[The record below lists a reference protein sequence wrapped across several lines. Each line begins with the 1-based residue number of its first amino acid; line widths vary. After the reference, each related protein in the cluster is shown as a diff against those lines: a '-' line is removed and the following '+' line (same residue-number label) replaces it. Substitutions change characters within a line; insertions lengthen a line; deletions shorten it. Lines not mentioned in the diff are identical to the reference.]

1 MSNKLKLFIV
11 YYSPLIEKMSVII
24 APIAESLSAFLNAN
38 SYTNIQVLVDEKTFR
53 YCYPTIKSILPKH
66 NLVKIKSGE
75 QEKHLGTCQTI
86 WESMTNYELD
96 RHALMINLGGG
107 VIGDMGGFCAATY
120 KRGIDF
126 IQIPTTLLSQVDA
139 GVGGKLGIDFQ
150 GLKNHIGVFQ
160 NPKMVLIDPDFLN
173 TLSFAEKRSG
183 FAEII
188 KHCLIMDADKWNIIR
203 RKDFEEQDF
212 NDLIAHSVAIKQQI
226 VEADPTE
233 KGLRKILNFGHTLGH
248 AIETYFL
255 GKPKLHLL
263 HGEAIA
269 VGMICEAFI
278 SFKRGMIDQKTLENI
293 EEFIFSIYGKATI
306 KDADFEEIIAL
317 TAQDK
322 KNKGKEIRFSLLEG
336 AGKCT
341 YDVTVSKLEMR
352 LALQYYR

>member
-1 MSNKLKLFIV
+1 M
-11 YYSPLIEKMSVII
+11 MSVVIS
-24 APIAESLSAFLNAN
+24 PIAESLSAFLNAN
-38 SYTNIQVLVDEKTFR
+38 PCTNIQVLVDENTFR
-53 YCYPTIKSILPKH
+53 HCYPIVKPILPKH
-66 NLVKIKSGE
+66 NLIKIKSGE
-75 QEKHLGTCQTI
+75 QQKHLGTCQTI
-86 WESMTNYELD
+86 WENMTNHELD

-139 GVGGKLGIDFQ
+139 SVGGKLGVDFQ
-150 GLKNHIGVFQ
+150 GFKNHIGVFQ
-160 NPKMVLIDPDFLN
+160 IPKIVLIDANFLN
-173 TLSFAEKRSG
+173 TLSFTEKRSG

-188 KHCLIMDADKWNIIR
+188 KHCLIMDEDKWNIIR
-203 RKDFEEQDF
+203 KKDFEEQDF

-226 VEADPTE
+226 VKADPTE

-255 GKPKLHLL
+255 GKSKLHLL

-269 VGMICEAFI
+269 AGMICEAFI
-278 SFKRGMIDQKTLENI
+278 SFKRGMIDQKTLEHI
-293 EEFIFSIYGKATI
+293 EEFIYVIYGKASI
-306 KDADFEEIIAL
+306 SESDIDEIIAF

-341 YDVTVSKLEMR
+341 FDIPVSTAEMKSALE
-352 LALQYYR
+352 YYI